1 MALLTE
7 SGLALE
13 TESGLELHR
22 ESYVAPPERSGRKK
36 ILFFPEVRHFEQI
49 IKMKGAT
56 RLPTRDQVITITS
69 KIAQQT
75 SGSLQYKGT
84 VRLLKESVQIVG
96 TSKKILQEQKAKM
109 IGSKT
114 RMINESLTIKGKKDY
129 SVLLNKL
136 EELELV

>member
-13 TESGLELHR
+13 TESGIELHR

-36 ILFFPEVRHFEQI
+36 VLFFPEVRHFEQI

-84 VRLLKESVQIVG
+84 VRLLKESVQVVG
-96 TSKKILQEQKAKM
+96 TNRKVLQEQKAKM

>member
-56 RLPTRDQVITITS
+56 KLPTRDEVITITANL
-69 KIAQQT
+69 AQQVST
-75 SGSLQYKGT
+75 SLQYKGT
-84 VRLLKESVQIVG
+84 VRLLKESVQVVG
-96 TSKKILQEQKAKM
+96 TSKKILQEQKVKM

-136 EELELV
+136 AELELV